1 MSAAESKIIMS
12 HENLVIWKPLVEAAL
27 REDIRSGDIT
37 TNALI
42 PADATARALMRSRED
57 GVFCGGEIAR
67 IAWQLLDENAL
78 VTIHKHDGAAICAG
92 DVLLEVQGSARAV
105 LTGERVALN
114 FAQRLSGIATLT
126 REFVDAV
133 AGTNTYIADTRK
145 TTPGLRVLEKYAV
158 RCGGGSNHRFAL
170 DDMVLIKDNHIALCG
185 GVKQAIEKAQHS
197 VGHAVKIECEC
208 DNLDQ
213 VAQAADAGADIILL
227 DNMTPDQMRNAMKI
241 VAGRALCEASGGIN
255 LETVRAA
262 AESGVDIIS
271 VGALTHGA
279 RSLDLGLDINLSA
292 ECSVLSAEKMN

>member
-1 MSAAESKIIMS
+1 MS
-12 HENLVIWKPLVEAAL
+12 HEYSIIWKPLVGAAL

-42 PADATARALMRSRED
+42 PAGTKARALMRTRED

-67 IAWQLLDENAL
+67 LAWQLLDENAV
-78 VTIHKHDGAAICAG
+78 VTVHKHDGAAIFKG
-92 DVLLEVQGSARAV
+92 DIVLEVEGDARAV

-126 REFVDAV
+126 RHFVEAV
-133 AGTNTYIADTRK
+133 EGTNAYIADTRK

-170 DDMVLIKDNHIALCG
+170 DDMILIKDNHVALCG
-185 GVKQAIEKAQHS
+185 GIRAAIEKAQHS

-213 VAQAADAGADIILL
+213 VAEAADAGADIILL
-227 DNMTPDQMRNAMKI
+227 DNMSPDQMRNAMKI
-241 VAGRALCEASGGIN
+241 VAGRALCEASGSIN
-255 LETVRAA
+255 LQTIRAA

-271 VGALTHGA
+271 VGALTHSV
-279 RSLDLGLDINLSA
+279 RSLDLGLDISLNVEA
-292 ECSVLSAEKMN
+292 

>member
-1 MSAAESKIIMS
+1 MS
-12 HENLVIWKPLVEAAL
+12 HEYTIIWKPLVEAAL

-42 PADATARALMRSRED
+42 PIETKARALMRTRED

-67 IAWQLLDENAL
+67 LAWQLLDENAV
-78 VTIHKHDGAAICAG
+78 VTVHKYDGAAIYKG
-92 DVLLEVQGSARAV
+92 DILLEVEGNARAV

-126 REFVDAV
+126 REFVETV
-133 AGTNTYIADTRK
+133 EGTNTYIADTRK

-170 DDMVLIKDNHIALCG
+170 DDMILIKDNHIALCG
-185 GVKQAIEKAQHS
+185 GVRAAIEKAQYS

-213 VAQAADAGADIILL
+213 VAEAADAGADIILL

-255 LETVRAA
+255 LHTVRAA

-279 RSLDLGLDINLSA
+279 RSLDLGLDVSLNV
-292 ECSVLSAEKMN
+292 ED